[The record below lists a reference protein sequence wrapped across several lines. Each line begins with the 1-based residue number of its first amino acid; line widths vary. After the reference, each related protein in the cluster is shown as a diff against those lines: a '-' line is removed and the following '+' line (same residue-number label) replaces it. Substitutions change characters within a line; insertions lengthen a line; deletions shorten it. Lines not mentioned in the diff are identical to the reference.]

1 MNKRVKK
8 GILTCLLLSSSIA
21 LFATDFIPKKSK
33 YYYELGGGSNINLPP
48 PSRHRTINIGGYAN
62 ADLGYTCTAFN
73 PSVSIGN
80 SLNNIKDSSQALTMD
95 IVSSATAAVGSFPM
109 YILAKASPE
118 LYNLLQNAMASA
130 NEIFKVSM
138 KDCETAL
145 SDISKGKSIYED
157 WFSISDSQGWLDG
170 FHSAKANQKVDINN
184 VAKNNTKEHRNKG
197 IPWIH
202 SQNSGGKEQT
212 QINVIQDIV
221 IAGFNAIAAQG
232 TFLTRTLDSNLP
244 APAGSDLLKFWKTP
258 KEAAEFARYVLGD
271 ISISANKK
279 EKDDTHA
286 GMGLVGILKTCPFIK
301 EKITRTR
308 DYNDLTCMMEVE
320 KSLAALVQSDE
331 RPSNNQLHDISAGSM
346 LITPDIIQNIR
357 NMDSDNKSITIAK
370 LSEDIAMQNL
380 AEQGLMLRRLL
391 IAGSQTRPVQNLEPA
406 LTAVYKTL
414 EQLDTEL
421 KNLSF
426 EHDVRA
432 KFSSST
438 IKTINNESTRL
449 EQEALGNQV
458 NQRSL
463 DMNSGA
469 VYTKGSKIL

>member
-1 MNKRVKK
+1 MNKKIKK
-8 GILTCLLLSSSIA
+8 GILSCLLFSTSLA
-21 LFATDFIPKKSK
+21 LFATDLIPKKSK

-48 PSRHRTINIGGYAN
+48 PSRHRTINIGGFAN

-73 PSVSIGN
+73 PSISIAN
-80 SLNNIKDSSQALTMD
+80 SLNNIKDSSQALSMD
-95 IVSSATAAVGSFPM
+95 IVSSATAAVGSYPM
-109 YILAKASPE
+109 YTLSKASPE
-118 LYNLLQNAMASA
+118 LYNLLQNAIAGGHEA
-130 NEIFKVSM
+130 FKVSV
-138 KDCETAL
+138 KDCGTYL
-145 SDISKGKSIYED
+145 SDISKGKSVYED

-170 FHSAKANQKVDINN
+170 FNSAKANQKVDINN

-202 SQNSGGKEQT
+202 DQNSGGKDQSA
-212 QINVIQDIV
+212 IKVIEDIV
-221 IAGFNAIAAQG
+221 TAGYNAIAAQG
-232 TFLTRTLDSNLP
+232 VFSTRTLDSNLP

-271 ISISANKK
+271 ITISANKK

-308 DYNDLTCMMEVE
+308 DYNDLTCIKEVE
-320 KSLAALVQSDE
+320 KNLAILVQSNE

-380 AEQGLMLRRLL
+380 VEEGLMLRRLL

-406 LTAVYKTL
+406 LTAVYKTIA
-414 EQLDTEL
+414 QLDTEL
-421 KNLSF
+421 NNLSF

-438 IKTINNESTRL
+438 IHTITNEATRL

-469 VYTKGSKIL
+469 VYTRGTKIL